1 MSGLYGR
8 KVPLADGQFALV
20 DDAYLRDR
28 ILDPK
33 ANPPAGYDPI
43 MPSFK
48 GEVDDAQIL
57 ELTAY
62 IRSLSLSPGVL
73 R

>member
-1 MSGLYGR
+1 
-8 KVPLADGQFALV
+8 
-20 DDAYLRDR
+20 
-28 ILDPK
+28 
-33 ANPPAGYDPI
+33 

-62 IRSLSLSPGVL
+62 IRSLSPSPGAL